1 MIRKAIFRKN
11 IAVDPENQGTVFYTR
26 GVMKTL
32 NLKKVYTLLDT
43 RNIPGS
49 EKELD
54 ILCTRVTELVRLNG
68 EKWIEENRQKL
79 LEEWRYIVR
88 QAIIS

>member
-1 MIRKAIFRKN
+1 
-11 IAVDPENQGTVFYTR
+11 
-26 GVMKTL
+26 MKTL
-32 NLKKVYTLLDT
+32 NLKKVYKLLDT

-49 EKELD
+49 EKELE
-54 ILCTRVTELVRLNG
+54 ILCTRISELVRLNG
-68 EKWIEENRQKL
+68 EKWVEENRQKL

>member
-1 MIRKAIFRKN
+1 MGFNSIGGLPTNR
-11 IAVDPENQGTVFYTR
+11 FYTK

-49 EKELD
+49 EKELE
-54 ILCTRVTELVRLNG
+54 ILCTRISELVRLNG
-68 EKWIEENRQKL
+68 EKWVEENRQKL
-79 LEEWRYIVR
+79 LEEWNYIV
-88 QAIIS
+88 QQSIIS

>member
-1 MIRKAIFRKN
+1 
-11 IAVDPENQGTVFYTR
+11 
-26 GVMKTL
+26 MKTL

-54 ILCTRVTELVRLNG
+54 ILRTRISELARLNG
-68 EKWIEENRQKL
+68 EKWVEQNRQKL
-79 LEEWRYIVR
+79 LDEWRYIVR
-88 QAIIS
+88 QGIIS